1 MKVNKVLCIG
11 YVLTMNVC
19 GVGCGRYHLLLNNFV
34 FYYSCVTDSDRA
46 PKLIPNWQGGWQ
58 DFDGARSHFVLFDV
72 VRKKVIF
79 WGAEGDRRK
88 KKNRK
93 STTTQLFL
101 SHLTHNIYFEI
112 STVIK
117 KKGNTT
123 QQIIIHKIPIY
134 TIYLFL

>member
-58 DFDGARSHFVLFDV
+58 DFDGARSHFYF
-72 VRKKVIF
+72 VRCSTKKSDLM
-79 WGAEGDRRK
+79 GRGGRQKK